1 MKTLVVI
8 FGPPAVGKMA
18 VGLELARLT
27 GLRLFHNH
35 MTIDLVLPFF
45 EFGTPPFK
53 KLVNDF
59 RRRIFEEVADSD
71 LPGLI
76 FTYVWA
82 LDEPG
87 DKRFIDD
94 LADIF
99 ERKEG
104 SAHFVELEAELQ
116 ERLRRNETELRLAEK
131 PSKRDLERSRRN
143 LLRDE
148 ETYRM
153 NTADDFFYPDRH
165 LKIDNTALLPEEAA
179 GLIVERFSLP
189 RIEMEGLSK
198 S

>member
-53 KLVNDF
+53 KLVNEF
-59 RRRIFEEVADSD
+59 RRRIFEEVANSD
-71 LPGLI
+71 LTGLI

-165 LKIDNTALLPEEAA
+165 LKIDNTALLPEEVA

>member
-53 KLVNDF
+53 KLVNEF
-59 RRRIFEEVADSD
+59 RRRIFEEVANSD
-71 LPGLI
+71 LTGLI